1 MSKFLFLVHYQEAH
15 LLNCLV
21 VKVKNKKFFGVVI
34 DRNLRFDEYN
44 LKHYKKAIRKLSV
57 LVRLF
62 KFMTNERRR
71 MMLKLFIES
80 QFRYCRL
87 VWMYCNERAL
97 QSISIHHRNIRLLG
111 IELYKIRNDIS
122 SHIMNE
128 LFEQ

>member
-1 MSKFLFLVHYQEAH
+1 MPRSESEKQK
-15 LLNCLV
+15 LL
-21 VKVKNKKFFGVVI
+21 GVVI
-34 DRNLRFDEYN
+34 DRNLRFDEYI
-44 LKHYKKAIRKLSV
+44 LQQYKKAVRKL
-57 LVRLF
+57 LVRIF

-71 MMLKLFIES
+71 IMLKLFIGS
-80 QFRYCRL
+80 QSRYCRL
-87 VWMYCNERAL
+87 VWMYCNRSCNNSINHLNERAL